1 MITEVGIGTLFQI
14 IGAGLGVTI
23 VMTVVSFVVGSVIA
37 VPIAL
42 MRTSRLWLL
51 RAPAVAFIEIVRGI
65 PVLVWLLIIYYG
77 LGNFLPLEPLPA
89 ALIGLTL
96 ISGGYLAENFRA
108 GIENV
113 RSGQKD
119 AAAALGLTPAH
130 QFWRVIAPQAVNLAM
145 PPSASYAVGLLKET
159 AIAAVIGVADLI
171 FLAQQEVARGTSAV
185 TAFVIAGG
193 FYLVLSVPLSYFS
206 RYVDHRIRAKVLVV

>member
-1 MITEVGIGTLFQI
+1 MTTEVGIGTLFQI

-23 VMTVVSFVVGSVIA
+23 VMTVVSFGVGSVIA

-42 MRTSRLWLL
+42 MRTSKLWLL
-51 RAPAVAFIEIVRGI
+51 RAPAIAFIEIVRGI
-65 PVLVWLLIIYYG
+65 PTLVWLLIIYYG
-77 LGNFLPLEPLPA
+77 LGNILPLEPLAA

-96 ISGGYLAENFRA
+96 ISGGYLAENYRA

-113 RSGQKD
+113 KSGQKE

-145 PPSASYAVGLLKET
+145 PPSASYAVGLLKDT
-159 AIAAVIGVADLI
+159 ALAAIIGVTDII
-171 FLAQQEVARGTSAV
+171 FFAQQEVARGTSAV
-185 TAFVIAGG
+185 TAFLIAGV
-193 FYLVLSVPLSYFS
+193 FYLVVSVPLSYFS
-206 RYVDHRIRAKVLVV
+206 RFVDHRIRAKVVVV